1 MHASGLAIMAS
12 VAAGAA
18 CNAIP
23 STTSAPANTCSS
35 SECST
40 YVQSGPQPSCTLVS
54 TTRGLPP
61 SGVCLVPGQATGL
74 AIIVGLP
81 LTAGYAPGA
90 TFAALYDPFV
100 AEAQAHPIPECL
112 GCAALPA
119 FVPVQG
125 AYLIDQ
131 FAASTQLNFPLGN
144 AMGYTALPAEATFR
158 LLWPPGGGTSGVTA
172 ESLGLPIQ
180 PVQAFQ
186 FAPITPPTNQT
197 PRAPGPAGG
206 LSQAFRAF
214 LQPGSYEIVLRP
226 SPPFDSVFGP
236 EVTGVTL
243 ASSGTTVPLPPP
255 CPAPAAAQLQ
265 CVDGFDVTQ
274 ETGQGQPTI
283 PTFDISRTNGLA
295 GWTAYIRDSSGT
307 IVSNVA
313 PLAGSATHVVL
324 ATHHLPAQGLPA
336 DALTGTALIVAP
348 PAGAP
353 FPTAVFAPIG
363 NVLPATET
371 YPALPAPAVIAGSIL
386 SVNNTSVAADVLFQA
401 LAITDANGISN
412 TSNFEFVSEAQAQ
425 PSGSFGLPSYSI
437 ELPQGTY
444 RVSVRPLDQT
454 LQVTTV
460 TLVVGAQNDPSQGN
474 VVVGSPRSV
483 SGTAHV
489 ADGRDLSSAEIDAEP
504 VACIGGVVSPWCMP
518 RESTAITA
526 ADGSFQ
532 LSLDPGQYWLRVRP
546 ADGTR
551 LPWTLRPLS
560 VGVSDSPTTL
570 APITVPAPAAAG
582 LTLVDPTG
590 APIAQAQVRFFS
602 LSSGNAAVEVGRAL
616 SDQYGTFEMY
626 LQPPGQ

>member
-1 MHASGLAIMAS
+1 MQAFGLAIVVS
-12 VAAGAA
+12 LAAGAA

-23 STTSAPANTCSS
+23 PTTSAPANTCSS
-35 SECST
+35 SECSA
-40 YVQSGPQPSCTLVS
+40 YVQPGPQPSCTLVS

-61 SGVCLVPGQATGL
+61 SGLCLVPGQATGL
-74 AIIVGLP
+74 AIIVELP

-90 TFAALYDPFV
+90 TFATLYDPFV
-100 AEAQAHPIPECL
+100 AGAQAHPIAECP

-125 AYLIDQ
+125 AYLINQ
-131 FAASTQLNFPLGN
+131 FPTINQQLNFPLGN

-158 LLWPPGGGTSGVTA
+158 LLWPPSGGTSGVTA
-172 ESLGLPIQ
+172 ESLGLPIE
-180 PVQAFQ
+180 PIQAVQ
-186 FAPITPPTNQT
+186 FAPTN

-226 SPPFDSVFGP
+226 SSPFDSVFGP
-236 EVTGVTL
+236 EVSGVTL
-243 ASSGTTVPLPPP
+243 ASSGSTVQLPPP
-255 CPAPAAAQLQ
+255 CPAPATAQLQ
-265 CVDGFDVTQ
+265 CVEGFDVTQ
-274 ETGQGQPTI
+274 ETGQGPPTI
-283 PTFDISRTNGLA
+283 PTFDISRTNGLV

-313 PLAGSATHVVL
+313 PLSGSAAHVVL
-324 ATHHLPAQGLPA
+324 ATHHLPAQGPAGA
-336 DALTGTALIVAP
+336 DALTGTALVIAP

-353 FPTAVFAPIG
+353 YPTAVFAPIG

-386 SVNNTSVAADVLFQA
+386 SVDDTSVAADVLFQA
-401 LAITDANGISN
+401 LAITDANGVSN
-412 TSNFEFVSEAQAQ
+412 TSNFEFVGEAQAQ
-425 PSGSFGLPSYSI
+425 PGGSYGLPAYSI

-454 LQVTTV
+454 LQVTTL

-474 VVVGSPRSV
+474 VVVASPRSV

-489 ADGRDLSSAEIDAEP
+489 ADGRDLSGAGIDAEP
-504 VACIGGVVSPWCMP
+504 VACSGGLVSPWCMP

-570 APITVPAPAAAG
+570 APITVPAPVAAG

-602 LSSGNAAVEVGRAL
+602 LSSDNAAVEVGRAL

-626 LQPPGQ
+626 LQPPAQ